1 MQMALIIIPGKILL
15 TAHLYPLSL
24 YRVNLSVSNAN
35 IPADQGTKS
44 HSYTFELLSLFTES
58 SVMFTDWLVES
69 SKDDHSRLK
78 RPSLLI
84 ILCWLPVKLIL
95 KHENNPFQIFVGIY
109 SQFGAGTVGRAVS
122 D

>member
-58 SVMFTDWLVES
+58 SVMFTD
-69 SKDDHSRLK
+69 
-78 RPSLLI
+78 
-84 ILCWLPVKLIL
+84 
-95 KHENNPFQIFVGIY
+95 Y
-109 SQFGAGTVGRAVS
+109 
-122 D
+122 

>member
-58 SVMFTDWLVES
+58 SIMFTDYWLDWLVES
-69 SKDDHSRLK
+69 SEDDHLT
-78 RPSLLI
+78 I
-84 ILCWLPVKLIL
+84 
-95 KHENNPFQIFVGIY
+95 
-109 SQFGAGTVGRAVS
+109 A